1 MSSPK
6 PVWKKEIRYS
16 YPDQIGHVI
25 GVNGVN
31 VKHWL
36 THLGCSTIIDDY
48 KKHIVIL
55 GGSENAVFQTA
66 LEVQE
71 KLLLFWRFSHWSGK
85 ECYQDLNTVIEEKD
99 LEIDSLKQE
108 IKDYREKQ
116 ETIGHY
122 PFTPKGWPEK
132 EPYWA

>member
-16 YPDQIGHVI
+16 YPAQIGHVI

-31 VKHWL
+31 VKYWL
-36 THLGCSTIIDDY
+36 THSGCSTIIDDY
-48 KKHIVIL
+48 KKLIVIL

-71 KLLLFWRFSHWSGK
+71 KLLMYWRFSHWSGK
-85 ECYQDLNTVIEEKD
+85 ECCKDLNTIIEEKD

-108 IKDYREKQ
+108 IKICKEKQ
-116 ETIGHY
+116 KHPA